1 MSLVKVKD
9 KYQVTLPAE
18 IRKQVGLAVGDL
30 LEVEIKG
37 AQITLTPKSVV
48 DRELDLALEDYEE
61 GLSIG
66 PFETTEA
73 AVRALRSA
81 AK

>member
-1 MSLVKVKD
+1 MYLVKVKD

-61 GLSIG
+61 GRSIG